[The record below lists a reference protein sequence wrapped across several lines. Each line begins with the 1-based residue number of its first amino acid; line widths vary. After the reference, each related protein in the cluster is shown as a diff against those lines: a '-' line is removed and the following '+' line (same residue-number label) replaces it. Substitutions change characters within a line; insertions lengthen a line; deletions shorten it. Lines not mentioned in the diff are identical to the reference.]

1 MIAHIWVMENPQSIS
16 RRQILSLGAASI
28 AAPMFVTAAAQ
39 AAIQPVLVE
48 LFTSQGC
55 SSCPAA
61 DRLAAKLKDR
71 PGVQMISFNVD
82 YWDYL
87 GWRDTLASPDYT
99 KRQMD
104 YAHARGDNDVYT
116 PQMVI
121 NGDAHVVGSSQ
132 ASVETAIATAANLA
146 PKISISLKATDN
158 DLIVELGDGAEQ
170 EEGTLWLMAI
180 APQVDVKIERGE
192 NSGSTISYHNVVRKL
207 VPAGTWMGKATKL
220 MLPKNNIMIEGS
232 TSCLAVLQKRALGPV
247 MGFALLGSKGA

>member
-1 MIAHIWVMENPQSIS
+1 MIAHIWGMENFTSLS
-16 RRQILSLGAASI
+16 RRQALSIGAA
-28 AAPMFVTAAAQ
+28 AVVAPYMASAAQ
-39 AAIQPVLVE
+39 AAVQPVLVE

-71 PGVQMISFNVD
+71 PGIQMISFNVD

-116 PQMVI
+116 PQMVV
-121 NGDAHVVGSSQ
+121 NGDSHVVGSAQ
-132 ASVETAIATAANLA
+132 AQVEAAISAAA
-146 PKISISLKATDN
+146 KSPPKISVGLKATEN
-158 DLIVELGDGAEQ
+158 DLIVDLGDGAEQ

-207 VPAGTWMGKATKL
+207 VPAGTWMGKATTL

-232 TSCLAVLQKRALGPV
+232 TSCLAVLQRRALGSV
-247 MGFALLGSKGA
+247 LGFAKLGNKDA